1 MVRAHIVSSFVDPNY
16 SGETSDFELIT
27 NLALLITSNYSLTQ
41 LWYDERCKDTTLI
54 Y

>member
-16 SGETSDFELIT
+16 SGETSELST
-27 NLALLITSNYSLTQ
+27 FTLALLITSNYSLTQ